1 MGGCHHP
8 RILKGGG
15 RTAVSIF
22 SVGGL
27 QLELAAADNVAE
39 LIGEIRSAKGRYPWL
54 DMVMLPEL
62 ASFGTRTAHAVRLP
76 GAVERRYCEVAREL
90 RIWLLP
96 GSLYE
101 RRGAHIF
108 NTAPL
113 IDPAGRVV
121 ARYRKIFPWTPYER
135 GVTAGDGFVVTR
147 AGGASLGISI
157 CYDAWFPETTRS
169 LAWLGAEVILHPTL
183 TNSIDRDVELAI
195 ARATAATQQCYYL
208 DINLAGPLGA
218 GRSVVCGP
226 GGEVIHQAGTT
237 REVIAVQ
244 LDLDYLRR
252 CRAHGWHGLG
262 QPLKSFR
269 DCALRFPCY
278 RPQRR
283 AAPAL
288 ERLGAVRMAAAG
300 TAATD
305 RRRRRSRN

>member
-1 MGGCHHP
+1 M
-8 RILKGGG
+8 
-15 RTAVSIF
+15 SIF
-22 SVGGL
+22 SVAGL
-27 QLELAAADNVAE
+27 QLELAAGDNVAE
-39 LIGEIRSAKGRYPWL
+39 LLGEIRAAKSRYPWL

-62 ASFGTRTAHAVRLP
+62 ASFGTRTAQAVRLP

-90 RIWLLP
+90 GIWLLP

-135 GVTAGDGFVVTR
+135 GVTPGGEFVVAK
-147 AGGASLGISI
+147 AGPASLGISI

-195 ARATAATQQCYYL
+195 ARATAASQQCYFL

-226 GGEVIHQAGTT
+226 GGEVIHQAGTS

-244 LDLDYLRR
+244 LDLEYLRR
-252 CRAHGWHGLG
+252 CRASGWHGLG

-269 DCALRFPCY
+269 DCALSFPCY

-288 ERLGAVRMAAAG
+288 KRLGAVRLAAAG
-300 TAATD
+300 SGAA
-305 RRRRRSRN
+305 RRRKRRSRN